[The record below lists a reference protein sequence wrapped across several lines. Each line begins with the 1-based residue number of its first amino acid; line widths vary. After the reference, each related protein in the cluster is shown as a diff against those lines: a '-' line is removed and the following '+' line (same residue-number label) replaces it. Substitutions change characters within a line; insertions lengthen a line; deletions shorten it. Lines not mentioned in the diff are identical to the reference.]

1 MRQATQWLA
10 HVLVLFGLPP
20 LLLGVVGRVKA
31 FVAGRRGPP
40 LLQPYRDV
48 LRLLRKGAVYSRTTS
63 WIFWAAPIGMLTSTV
78 LAGNLLPLASSAA
91 PLAFDGD
98 LVLFGYLL
106 GLGRFLTMCAALDT
120 GSSFEGMGASR
131 DAAFSALTEP
141 AIFLAV
147 VTLVV
152 ETHQL
157 SLTAIF
163 TTLAT
168 TSGANPALWLVA
180 AALAAVLLAE
190 NARIP
195 IDDPATHLELTM
207 IHEVMVLDHSGPDL
221 ALIEYGS
228 AIKLFV
234 TSVLLVGV
242 VAPAALGHPILVT
255 AGVLG
260 VAVAIGMV
268 ESTMARLRLPRVKQ
282 FLIGATALAAVALA
296 AELLAQGPL

>member
-1 MRQATQWLA
+1 MKQVIPWLV

-31 FVAGRRGPP
+31 LAAGRTGPP

-48 LRLLRKGAVYSRTTS
+48 LRLLRKGAVYSRTTT
-63 WIFWAAPIGMLTSTV
+63 WIFWVAPMVMLTSTA
-78 LAGNLLPLASSAA
+78 LAGSLLPLASSAA

-98 LVLFGYLL
+98 LVLFAYLL

-141 AIFLAV
+141 AIFLAL

-152 ETHQL
+152 GTHQL
-157 SLTAIF
+157 SLTGIF
-163 TTLAT
+163 GALAT

-180 AALAAVLLAE
+180 AAFAAVLLAE

-195 IDDPATHLELTM
+195 VDDPATHLELTM

-221 ALIEYGS
+221 ALIEYAG
-228 AIKLFV
+228 AMKLFV

-242 VAPAALGHPILVT
+242 VAPAALGHPVFVT
-255 AGVLG
+255 AGVLV
-260 VAVAIGMV
+260 VAVVIGMV

-296 AELLAQGPL
+296 AELLARGAA